1 MEVPYLLQS
10 YEDIMRYGKTLYYW
24 KGSSKEQN
32 LRDGGDGPVAQE
44 LYFTNSKGILS
55 NDELI
60 EDVKN
65 NKGIVR

>member
-1 MEVPYLLQS
+1 
-10 YEDIMRYGKTLYYW
+10 MRYGKTLYYW

-65 NKGIVR
+65 NKGIGP